1 MTVSGD
7 PLPDDPVALKALLA
21 AREVLISHLIEEIT
35 RLKRWRFGRSAEA
48 IDETISP
55 ELPFQDLSGA
65 ASLTS
70 VAITAPDPV
79 VSPADS
85 TVVELE
91 AHQKRIKTRRTAR
104 ALPAHLPRRT
114 VVHSPD
120 SCQCPEC
127 GSTLRR
133 LGEDV
138 SEMLDYVPG
147 YFQVI
152 RHVRPKLSCAQCSK
166 VVQRSAPLRPI
177 DRGLPSAALLAQV
190 LVSKYADHCP
200 LYRQASIYRRAG
212 LELDRATLA
221 SWVGAASDLLDPLV
235 GALSRY
241 VLGAQKLHADDTP
254 VPVLDPGRGRT
265 KTGRLWTYVR
275 DDRPAAGP
283 DPPATWYRYS
293 PDRKGERPR
302 EHLRSFQGI
311 LQADGYAGFT
321 PLYADARILEA
332 ACWAHARRKYYDLY
346 AIDRSPIAHDAIRRI
361 GELYA
366 IERQVRGLLP
376 EVRCR
381 VRRERSAPIL
391 TALHDWLQATL
402 RTISAKSPLAGAIHY
417 TLVRWTA
424 LTRFIDDGRI
434 ELDNNT
440 AERAIRPLV
449 LGRKNYLFAGS
460 DAGGERAA
468 NIYSLIGTCLL
479 NHIDPSAYL
488 RHVLALIGEHPI
500 NRIEALLPWHID
512 PKLLVPQR
520 QAA

>member
-1 MTVSGD
+1 MVVSGGS
-7 PLPDDPVALKALLA
+7 LPDDPAALKELLA
-21 AREVLISHLIEEIT
+21 AREVLIRRLIEEIA
-35 RLKRWRFGRSAEA
+35 RLKRWRFGRSAEK
-48 IDETISP
+48 IDETVSSQ
-55 ELPFQDLSGA
+55 LPFQDLSDP
-65 ASLTS
+65 ASLTPAAT
-70 VAITAPDPV
+70 VDQNRV
-79 VSPADS
+79 VSSEDS
-85 TVVELE
+85 TDE
-91 AHQKRIKTRRTAR
+91 ALKANNGRMTTRRTAR

-114 VVHSPD
+114 VVHSPK

-127 GSTLRR
+127 GSILRR
-133 LGEDV
+133 LGEDI

-166 VVQRSAPLRPI
+166 IVQQSAPLRPI
-177 DRGLPSAALLAQV
+177 DRGLPTAALLAQV

-200 LYRQASIYRRAG
+200 LYRQVGIYRRAG
-212 LELDRATLA
+212 LDLDRATLA
-221 SWVGAASDLLDPLV
+221 SWVGEASDLLDPLV
-235 GALSRY
+235 SALSRH
-241 VLGAQKLHADDTP
+241 VLAAQKLHADDTP

-283 DPPATWYRYS
+283 DPPAVWYRYS
-293 PDRKGERPR
+293 ADRKG
-302 EHLRSFQGI
+302 EHLRSFRGI
-311 LQADGYAGFT
+311 LQADGYAGFM
-321 PLYADARILEA
+321 PLYEDARILEA
-332 ACWAHARRKYYDLY
+332 VCWAHTRRKYYDLY
-346 AIDRSPIAHDAIRRI
+346 AIDRSPIATEAIRRI

-366 IERQVRGLLP
+366 IEREIRGAVP
-376 EVRCR
+376 EVRR
-381 VRRERSAPIL
+381 SVRRERSAPIL
-391 TALHDWLQATL
+391 DALRAWLKATL
-402 RTISAKSPLAGAIHY
+402 FTVSAKSPLAGAIHY
-417 TLVRWTA
+417 TLVRWAA
-424 LTRFIDDGRI
+424 LTRFVEDGRI

-488 RHVLALIGEHPI
+488 RHVLQGIGEHPI
-500 NRIEALLPWHID
+500 NRIETLLPWHIA
-512 PKLLVPQR
+512 PKLLAPQR

>member
-1 MTVSGD
+1 MAVSGD

-35 RLKRWRFGRSAEA
+35 RLKRWRFGRSAEV

-55 ELPFQDLSGA
+55 ELPFHDLSVLA
-65 ASLTS
+65 TPPLT
-70 VAITAPDPV
+70 TDPERI
-79 VSPADS
+79 VSPEDS

-91 AHQKRIKTRRTAR
+91 ARRPRIKTRRTAR

-114 VVHSPD
+114 VVHSPE

-127 GSTLRR
+127 GSLLRR

-166 VVQRSAPLRPI
+166 VVQRSAPHRPI

-221 SWVGAASDLLDPLV
+221 SWVGEASDLLDPLV
-235 GALSRY
+235 GALGRY
-241 VLGAQKLHADDTP
+241 VLAAYKLHADDTP

-283 DPPATWYRYS
+283 DPPALWYRYS

-311 LQADGYAGFT
+311 LQADGYAGFAQ
-321 PLYADARILEA
+321 LYEGARILEA

-346 AIDRSPIAHDAIRRI
+346 AIDRSPVATDALRRI

-366 IERQVRGLLP
+366 IERQIRGALP

-391 TALHDWLQATL
+391 EALREWLQATL
-402 RTISAKSPLAGAIHY
+402 RTVSAKSPLAGAIHY

-424 LTRFIDDGRI
+424 LTRFVDDGRI

-512 PKLLVPQR
+512 PKLLDPQR